1 MPILKESGPQWLVGM
16 AEYISDN
23 LEFIVNGFQ
32 HSGTAGWLA
41 DKSLSPMMNHQN
53 DASTEDFSDLSD
65 EDHTDLPR
73 ITLTCKSKSVRGTR
87 ANEGSVQS
95 SRGEH
100 NLPPDLAANQESGL
114 MANSDSISGTTAIIM
129 GREQTITSKAGNP
142 G

>member
-1 MPILKESGPQWLVGM
+1 MMQVLKTSVTCL
-16 AEYISDN
+16 
-23 LEFIVNGFQ
+23 
-32 HSGTAGWLA
+32 T
-41 DKSLSPMMNHQN
+41 
-53 DASTEDFSDLSD
+53 
-65 EDHTDLPR
+65 R

-129 GREQTITSKAGNP
+129 GREQTITSKAGTP
-142 G
+142 S